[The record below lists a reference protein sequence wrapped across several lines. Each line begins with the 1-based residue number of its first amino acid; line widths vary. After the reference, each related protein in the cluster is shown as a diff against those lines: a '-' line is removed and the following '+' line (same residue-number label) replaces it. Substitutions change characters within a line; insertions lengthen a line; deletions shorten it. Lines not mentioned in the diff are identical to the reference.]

1 MQLLFFAAMLA
12 TDDSSAATA
21 PSLYSPT
28 ASSYSVALK
37 WKDPSSSERSWT
49 VERSLSSSADFAVIA
64 NLSSNNTR
72 YVDSRVQPNQ
82 TYYYRVAYLTSG
94 GSRKYSD
101 TEKVKTKTDKTAP
114 VVNLTAT
121 GNGSLVSGGVN
132 LAAAVTDQGGV
143 ALVNFYVDNAL
154 IGASTNAPYS
164 KNFNTRLVGDG
175 FHSAKAVAFD
185 LSGNQAASI
194 GVTFTT
200 DNTPPSVPWPTA
212 EAASFSQINLT
223 WPASID
229 AGAAGLSHYNI
240 YLNGYFVDT
249 SSSLGFSQDGL
260 LPETQYCFM
269 VEAVDALGNTSA
281 ASAPVCVTTPAPLV
295 PDTNAPTTPTG
306 LVATSTNCHLVKI
319 SWDAASD
326 AGTGVHHYSVRKN
339 GAAWRLVS
347 APATSVLDTEVA
359 DGTTYSYSVNAADFV
374 DNESSYCSRV
384 IVTTPVCPDT
394 TAPTTP
400 AGLASIVT
408 GCHIVGLSWNASAD
422 EGGAGLKGYNLYRN
436 GSFLK
441 QILAPATTIADET
454 LVETNT
460 YSFAISAVDFSGN
473 ESPRSTTAPFTT
485 PMCPDLTA
493 PSLVTN
499 LVAMPSGCTTVV
511 ISWNTSTDTGG
522 SGLMGYKLYRDGQ
535 FLKTVAAPMT
545 NTTDTSA
552 PASTT
557 CTYAVVS
564 LDNAGNSALPSP
576 AIAATTPACP
586 DTAPP
591 TVPGS
596 VTATAT
602 SCGRIELAWAAS
614 SDAATG
620 LKNYRIYRNGQLI
633 QTLPPSVVTYSDTAV
648 SATTSYTYAVAA
660 YDNSDNSAI
669 SAGVSVAV
677 PACLDTTPP
686 TVPGGVTAIATNCGR
701 VEITW
706 TAASDTGSGLRDY
719 RIYRN
724 GQSIQTVSAAA
735 NAYSD
740 TAASATTSYTY
751 AVAAYDNANNSAT
764 SVGVSVTTPACPDI
778 IPPPDLLGRF
788 VAVTNIGTTDA
799 EYAMSV
805 AMDRN
810 GNSFIG
816 GSAAGAPFL
825 CKLSPNKEAIWSLGL
840 ANAGSIQSVAVD
852 AQGDVIF
859 TGYFYA
865 TVNFGG
871 GSVSSVGGFDIFVVK
886 YSSEGRFVWAKR
898 FGSGNAAEWAGEE
911 AGLGIAVDSKG
922 NIGVSG
928 GYFGGADFDTQTLG
942 RVGVKE
948 GFLLM
953 LNPQGALLWVNT
965 ISNSTPAS
973 VAFDPQDNLIVGGN
987 FSGTVN
993 MGGSTL
999 TSAGSFDI
1007 FLAKFSPA
1015 GKHLWSKRTGGFSY
1029 DTINALTVD
1038 LAGDV
1043 VVTGTYRLQA
1053 NFDGFA
1059 FTGAGSEDI
1068 FIAKFNGSNGLQQW
1082 AKPFGSEYSEYGYGI
1097 ATDAA
1102 RNITVVG
1109 RFGGPIDFGKGLV
1122 TGAPGNN
1129 VFVVKLAPGGATIW
1143 AKAIGNG
1150 REDARSVVTDSRN
1163 HIHIAGRFSFTVDFG
1178 GGRVTSTGGTVYP
1191 DIFLLELEP

>member
-12 TDDSSAATA
+12 ADDTLAATS

-28 ASSYSVALK
+28 ATSYSVTLK
-37 WKDPSSSERSWT
+37 WKDPSSSERSWA
-49 VERSLSSSADFAVIA
+49 VERSTNSGGNFVGIA
-64 NLSSNNTR
+64 TLSSNSTR
-72 YVDSRVQPNQ
+72 YVDSRVMPNQ
-82 TYYYRVAYLTSG
+82 TYYYRVVYLTAG

-101 TEKVKTKTDKTAP
+101 TEKIRTKSDTTPP
-114 VVNLTAT
+114 VANLTSPSS
-121 GNGSLVSGGVN
+121 NSLVTGEVN
-132 LAAAVTDQGGV
+132 LAATVTDQGGV
-143 ALVNFYVDNAL
+143 ALVNFYLDTAL
-154 IGASTNAPYS
+154 IGSSTNPPYFQ
-164 KNFNTRLVGDG
+164 NLNTKQMGDG
-175 FHSAKAVAFD
+175 THSVKVVAFD
-185 LSGNQAASI
+185 MFGNQAASPS
-194 GVTFTT
+194 VTFTT
-200 DNTPPSVPWPTA
+200 DNTPPSVPLPTA

-240 YLNGYFVDT
+240 YLNGYFVD
-249 SSSLGFSQDGL
+249 SSSSIGFSQDGL

-281 ASAPVCVTTPAPLV
+281 ASAPVCVTTPAPLI

-306 LVATSTNCHLVKI
+306 LAATGTNCQLVKI

-326 AGTGVHHYSVRKN
+326 AGTGVHHYLVRKN
-339 GAAWRLVS
+339 GAAWRSVS

-359 DGTTYSYSVNAADFV
+359 GGTTYSYSVNAVDFV

-384 IVTTPVCPDT
+384 IVTTPLCPDT

-441 QILAPATTIADET
+441 QILAPATTVADET

-473 ESPRSTTAPFTT
+473 ESSRSTTAPFTT

-499 LVAMPSGCTTVV
+499 LIAVPLGCTSVV
-511 ISWNTSTDTGG
+511 VSWNTSTDTGG
-522 SGLMGYKLYRDGQ
+522 SGLMGYKIYRDGQ
-535 FLKTVAAPMT
+535 LLKTVAAPTT

-564 LDNAGNSALPSP
+564 IDNAGNSSLPSP

-586 DTAPP
+586 DTTSP

-602 SCGRIELAWAAS
+602 SCGQVDLAWTASFDAAS
-614 SDAATG
+614 G
-620 LKNYRIYRNGQLI
+620 LRNYRIYRNGQLI
-633 QTLPPSVVTYSDTAV
+633 QTVLPLVTTYRDTAV

-660 YDNSDNSAI
+660 YDNADNSAL

-677 PACLDTTPP
+677 PACPDTTSP
-686 TVPGGVTAIATNCGR
+686 TIPGGVTATATSCGR
-701 VEITW
+701 IEIIW
-706 TAASDTGSGLRDY
+706 TPASDTGSGLRDY

-724 GQSIQTVSAAA
+724 GQSIQTVPATVST
-735 NAYSD
+735 YSD
-740 TAASATTSYTY
+740 TAVSATNSYTY
-751 AVAAYDNANNSAT
+751 AVVAYDNANNSTT
-764 SVGVSVTTPACPDI
+764 SAGVSVTTPACPDI
-778 IPPPDLLGRF
+778 IQPPALLGRF

-805 AMDRN
+805 AMDKN

-816 GSAAGAPFL
+816 GSADGAPFL
-825 CKLSPNKEAIWSLGL
+825 CKLSPTKEAIWSLGL

-871 GSVSSVGGFDIFVVK
+871 GAISSVGGYDIFVVK

-898 FGSGNAAEWAGEE
+898 FGSGNAVEWAGEE

-928 GYFGGADFDTQTLG
+928 GYFGGADFGTQTLG
-942 RVGVKE
+942 RVGFKE

-953 LNPQGALLWVNT
+953 LNPQGTLLWVNT

-987 FSGTVN
+987 FSGAVN

-999 TSAGSFDI
+999 MSAGSFDI
-1007 FLAKFSPA
+1007 FLAKFSPT
-1015 GKHLWSKRTGGFSY
+1015 GRHLWSKRTGGFSY
-1029 DTINALTVD
+1029 DKINALTVD
-1038 LAGDV
+1038 SAGDV
-1043 VVTGTYRLQA
+1043 VATGTYRLQA
-1053 NFDGFA
+1053 NFDGLVYGGF
-1059 FTGAGSEDI
+1059 GSEDV
-1068 FIAKFNGSNGLQQW
+1068 FVAKFDGATGAQRW
-1082 AKPFGSEYSEYGYGI
+1082 IKTFGSEYPEYGYGI

-1109 RFGGPIDFGKGLV
+1109 RFGGPIDFGGGLV

-1129 VFVVKLAPGGATIW
+1129 VFVVKFSPGGSHIW
-1143 AKAIGNG
+1143 SKAIGSG
-1150 REDARSVVTDSRN
+1150 REDARGVVTDARS